1 MGMVARDID
10 QVAHGI
16 FLFGRTIAVSWLVE
30 IHRCL
35 GPLCRTVPWD
45 LCEGDKL
52 VMAIFGSKCPQPRQP
67 RRCPILGPAEH
78 DAAPWPGLPQ
88 GRRAE
93 PHAAQATWTVRFIR
107 GMLERGCKIWPPGK
121 WNYEGGDWNLI
132 LSSCSLRAKVENGI
146 LSKEGDPTAQLTQR
160 KHWDALAILGSDRWA
175 SALSR
180 TELSFWEFAAIGN
193 GT

>member
-1 MGMVARDID
+1 MFR
-10 QVAHGI
+10 
-16 FLFGRTIAVSWLVE
+16 
-30 IHRCL
+30 
-35 GPLCRTVPWD
+35 PLCRTVPRD
-45 LCEGDKL
+45 LLCEGDKL
-52 VMAIFGSKCPQPRQP
+52 VMAMAYCDRNARSRGSLAGAQSSVLRSMMRRLGLDCRKGGVQSHMQRRRPRPFGS
-67 RRCPILGPAEH
+67 
-78 DAAPWPGLPQ
+78 
-88 GRRAE
+88 
-93 PHAAQATWTVRFIR
+93 F
-107 GMLERGCKIWPPGK
+107 GK